1 MCKLLCFSIMNCG
14 TNTDKLKTLS
24 EVKVRSQ
31 LGNEKKEREKEKKF
45 NIM

>member
-31 LGNEKKEREKEKKF
+31 LGNEKKERKKEKKF